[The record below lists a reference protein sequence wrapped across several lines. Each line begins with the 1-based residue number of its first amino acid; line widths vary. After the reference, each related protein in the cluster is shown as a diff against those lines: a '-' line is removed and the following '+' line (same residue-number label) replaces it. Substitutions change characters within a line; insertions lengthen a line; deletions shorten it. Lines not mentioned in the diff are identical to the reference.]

1 MNQFS
6 FKPRVLILAMAFAA
20 ASIVNAQTTDGA
32 PAAAATAPSAD
43 SSTSYAPCSGMQG
56 AALSECLKASAAISG
71 TTDAQASAGTGAPA
85 VSTDG
90 KTAPGDITSMDRTIL
105 AASGSAA
112 HSTKATKS
120 KPASTNQTHVAS
132 ATPRTSSRTQ
142 SKNAVTANPAD
153 TAYRAE
159 LRSCVQMQGV
169 ERDSCLD
176 RAIEHHATS

>member
-6 FKPRVLILAMAFAA
+6 LKPQVLLLATAFAA
-20 ASIVNAQTTDGA
+20 ASVVNAQTTDSMPASTAAA
-32 PAAAATAPSAD
+32 PAAD

-56 AALSECLKASAAISG
+56 TALSECLKGSAANP
-71 TTDAQASAGTGAPA
+71 TTPDHQAAASTSSPTGIMDSKAAPND
-85 VSTDG
+85 S
-90 KTAPGDITSMDRTIL
+90 TSMDRTIL
-105 AASGSAA
+105 AAGGSAA

-120 KPASTNQTHVAS
+120 KSASTNQTHVAS

-142 SKNAVTANPAD
+142 SKNAATANPAD

-159 LRSCVQMQGV
+159 LRNCAQMQGGD
-169 ERDSCLD
+169 RDSCLD